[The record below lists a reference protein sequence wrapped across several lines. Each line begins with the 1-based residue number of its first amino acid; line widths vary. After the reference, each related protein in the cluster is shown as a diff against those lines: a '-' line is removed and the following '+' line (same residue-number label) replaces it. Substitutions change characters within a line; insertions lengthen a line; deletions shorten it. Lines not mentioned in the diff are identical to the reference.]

1 MTALLISMVSAGV
14 VTAVGEKVCNSLGQN
29 DIANYIRVGGVS
41 LTGAVAIGAVVSLI
55 GKVKSA
61 FGG

>member
-1 MTALLISMVSAGV
+1 MTGLLIGMVSAGV
-14 VTAVGEKVCNSLGQN
+14 VTAVGEKICNSLGQN

-41 LTGAVAIGAVVSLI
+41 LCGATAIGAVVQLI
-55 GKVKSA
+55 GKVKGA